1 MLMKFSLQREQS
13 WETLQSQRSAQT
25 DQREAGRWE
34 AACELTLLHSLLRV
48 FQGA

>member
-13 WETLQSQRSAQT
+13 WETLQSQRSGQM

-34 AACELTLLHSLLRV
+34 ASCELTPLHSLLRA